1 MTQIKII
8 PETISTAAERMRS
21 RVLSPVEL
29 TASCLERIGR
39 LQPQFNAWITV
50 AAESALG
57 AARTAEKQIEGGD
70 WKALFTAFQ
79 SGRVL
84 DNLRIE
90 TFRTVTRAAYNH
102 ELRTRPGCRLAICSA
117 TAPRGYSP
125 KGQSF
130 RL

>member
-39 LQPQFNAWITV
+39 LQLQLNAWITV

-70 WKALFTAFQ
+70 WKGPFHGIPVGPCPGQFQ
-79 SGRVL
+79 DRDLPDCNSR
-84 DNLRIE
+84 
-90 TFRTVTRAAYNH
+90 
-102 ELRTRPGCRLAICSA
+102 RLQ
-117 TAPRGYSP
+117 T
-125 KGQSF
+125 
-130 RL
+130 